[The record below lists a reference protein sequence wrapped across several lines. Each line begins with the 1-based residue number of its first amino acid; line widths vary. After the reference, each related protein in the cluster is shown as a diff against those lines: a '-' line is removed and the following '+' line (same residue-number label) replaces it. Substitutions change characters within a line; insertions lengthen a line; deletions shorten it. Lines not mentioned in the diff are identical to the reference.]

1 MSIPSLL
8 RLGFSLSAACK
19 EHHWAVLALLVSS
32 DNSPM
37 LADNA
42 KTSEIKIKSFNEGTI
57 CYCNGQKLIH
67 NLDLLLPP
75 FTLFGIN

>member
-1 MSIPSLL
+1 MLSSDDACLTMVSDCMSIPSLL

-42 KTSEIKIKSFNEGTI
+42 KTSEIKIKIF
-57 CYCNGQKLIH
+57 
-67 NLDLLLPP
+67 
-75 FTLFGIN
+75 

>member
-1 MSIPSLL
+1 MLSSDDACLTMVSDCMSIPSLL
-8 RLGFSLSAACK
+8 SLGFSLSAACK

-42 KTSEIKIKSFNEGTI
+42 KTSEIKIKN
-57 CYCNGQKLIH
+57 QKRK
-67 NLDLLLPP
+67 
-75 FTLFGIN
+75 

>member
-1 MSIPSLL
+1 MSPSDDACLTIVSVCMSIPSVL
-8 RLGFSLSAACK
+8 RLWLSLSAACK

-42 KTSEIKIKSFNEGTI
+42 KTSEIKTKFLTSSP
-57 CYCNGQKLIH
+57 GQ
-67 NLDLLLPP
+67 
-75 FTLFGIN
+75 F